1 VAEGQISKTG
11 RGNSTVVS
19 VKTSVAKKRKYDET
33 ANEGAG
39 DEKRVKVRKTRR
51 GMKAKK

>member
-1 VAEGQISKTG
+1 MAEDQISKPG

-19 VKTSVAKKRKYDET
+19 VKTPVAKKRKHDEA

-39 DEKRVKVRKTRR
+39 DEKRAKVKKTRR
-51 GMKAKK
+51 GMKVKK